1 METTEN
7 TATASNLGKPA
18 TFTAADAH
26 AAFGPEFL
34 DDGFCRD
41 WVLRRLHPAGVF
53 CPGCG
58 AAIVGDNRLQRFWS
72 GLRLTCPACGKFFTA
87 LTGTFLARSQQSFR
101 ELVLLAF
108 LLEAGFSNTET
119 ARLVRNHPNTVRMWR
134 LKFETLKEVESLIHA
149 H

>member
-7 TATASNLGKPA
+7 RATATNPGTPA
-18 TFTAADAH
+18 VFTAAETL

-34 DDGFCRD
+34 DDGFCRG

-58 AAIVGDNRLQRFWS
+58 AAIKGDNRLQRFWG

-87 LTGTFLARSQQSFR
+87 LTGTFLARSQQSFG

>member
-7 TATASNLGKPA
+7 TATAINPGTPA
-18 TFTAADAH
+18 TFTAADAL

-58 AAIVGDNRLQRFWS
+58 VVIEGDNRLQRFWS

>member
-7 TATASNLGKPA
+7 TATASNPSTPA
-18 TFTAADAH
+18 TFTAADAL

-58 AAIVGDNRLQRFWS
+58 AVIEGDNRLQRFWS

-134 LKFETLKEVESLIHA
+134 LKFETLKEIESLIHA

>member
-1 METTEN
+1 MEMTEN
-7 TATASNLGKPA
+7 TATTIKPGTPA
-18 TFTAADAH
+18 TFRASDLL

-34 DDGFCRD
+34 DDGVCRD
-41 WVLRRLHPAGVF
+41 WVLRRLHPAGAF

-58 AAIVGDNRLQRFWS
+58 AGIQGDNRLQRFWS
-72 GLRLTCPACGKFFTA
+72 GLRLTCPSCGKFFTA

-119 ARLVRNHPNTVRMWR
+119 ARLVGNHTNTVRMWR
-134 LKFETLKEVESLIHA
+134 LKFDTIKEIEGLIHA
-149 H
+149 N